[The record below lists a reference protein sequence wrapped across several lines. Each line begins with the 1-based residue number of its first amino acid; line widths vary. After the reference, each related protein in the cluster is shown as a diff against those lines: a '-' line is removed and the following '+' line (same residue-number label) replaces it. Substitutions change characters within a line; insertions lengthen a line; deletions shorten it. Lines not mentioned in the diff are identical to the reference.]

1 MNEYLSD
8 QFLERMAGL
17 LMKQFT
23 EKEQML
29 KLMLQKYS
37 DQQHAETN
45 AIKANF
51 KIDKDKLEEMKDSM
65 SEQAYNDTLKKLR
78 LGEENI
84 LRDIDLKLQNAHKT
98 EEAAM
103 RKELEKKHAAEQV
116 EFRSKM
122 ADQQSKL
129 RRQLVGDKAL
139 VDGEALADKQA
150 LEKYER

>member
-1 MNEYLSD
+1 LNEYLSD

-29 KLMLQKYS
+29 KLLLQKYS

-45 AIKANF
+45 AIKTNF
-51 KIDKDKLEEMKDSM
+51 KIDKEKLEELKDSM
-65 SEQAYNDTLKKLR
+65 PEQAYNDTLKQLR
-78 LGEENI
+78 LSEENI
-84 LRDIDLKLQNAHKT
+84 LRDIDLKIQNAHKT

-116 EFRSKM
+116 DFRSKM
-122 ADQQSKL
+122 ADQ
-129 RRQLVGDKAL
+129 
-139 VDGEALADKQA
+139 
-150 LEKYER
+150 